1 MEDSLCQVGIE
12 QIEVDGYPE
21 IWFSE
26 FLVTADNNSGFEM
39 EKPWTKWAGCLSEI
53 PQEERDKIRRRI
65 EEAFSVLEEAGQ
77 SNKQANDSPE
87 ESFGST

>member
-1 MEDSLCQVGIE
+1 MKDILCQVGIE
-12 QIEVDGYPE
+12 QIAVDGYPE

-26 FLVTADNNSGFEM
+26 FQVTADNNSGFKM

-65 EEAFSVLEEAGQ
+65 EEAFCVLEEAGQ
-77 SNKQANDSPE
+77 SNKQANDSLE